1 MTSSLIVSSGPS
13 WLSREGG
20 RTGSVVGNLQP
31 GEWHSAHDVEGKG
44 PSGVLLV
51 PNGLVAGHEHQQ
63 SQQAERGTG
72 QHAADRTHQQGLLAR
87 LRPRAIR
94 LVEHAQT

>member
-13 WLSREGG
+13 WLSRGG
-20 RTGSVVGNLQP
+20 GECPRVSGLSWGGGAPGLGSVVRNLDP

-51 PNGLVAGHEHQQ
+51 PKGLVAGHEHQQ
-63 SQQAERGTG
+63 SQQAERGAG
-72 QHAADRTHQQGLLAR
+72 HDAAARTDQQGLLA
-87 LRPRAIR
+87 
-94 LVEHAQT
+94 